1 MKKSPANGSCR
12 SPGFSVLP
20 GKRAVR
26 ASDGGRLQR
35 REAGKQR
42 DLSAEEI
49 DEPAH
54 QQGREHRPDAESAQ
68 PAEKDE
74 GQSERERHQR
84 QIEAHLDAAEAQVK
98 AQANLDNGGNTDLDR
113 HAKTP
118 LPPAPRHQEGDDLEH
133 SQKRIQA
140 LEARQ
145 QRLATQAQSKAA
157 ISPKTDREVQPE
169 PAPNLSGRDLARSAL
184 AMARLEGEIAKD
196 LDDYNKRP
204 RRKFIGT
211 SAVEFRF
218 AQYFEEWRLKVERI
232 GTLNYPEAA
241 RGKLYGSLVLTVAI
255 NSDGTVAGIE
265 INRSSG
271 YKILDD
277 AARRIV
283 AMAAPFAAFPPA
295 IRRDTDILEITR
307 TWNFTQRDSLETGKA
322 TKR

>member
-1 MKKSPANGSCR
+1 MNGETRQLVARWVSTHGLALALAV
-12 SPGFSVLP
+12 SLLLHGLVLSLRF
-20 GKRAVR
+20 KF
-26 ASDGGRLQR
+26 
-35 REAGKQR
+35 
-42 DLSAEEI
+42 
-49 DEPAH
+49 
-54 QQGREHRPDAESAQ
+54 PDASRAFQ
-68 PAEKDE
+68 
-74 GQSERERHQR
+74 ER
-84 QIEAHLDAAEAQVK
+84 ALDIILVNRRSTHKPAEAQVK